1 MDQQGQASEQGLIDA
16 IHSRLRTSPAPATGL
31 LSIAAARPPTVGA
44 TNPQMPVTPTEDPS
58 THTPTKAAS
67 HTKEIYPQETEEQS
81 GSVDTDITHL
91 AEQRAMQMVHR
102 YQTLS
107 VEMLARASAET
118 AAMPA
123 ALPPV
128 APPVSLYA
136 NLPQEWPL
144 ARLSVQLRH
153 IGVLLRVTLY
163 RRVAEL
169 SFRGVDFRQLPR
181 EVMRNICYDFNNI
194 CGEMARRLESLFAF
208 LKSEPNATMQ
218 ADPMGLSLYAEPA
231 YWLYGLLSFCAKACE
246 SKIAEAN
253 GAPVLG
259 AKDEGGTP
267 ALEATGRTL
276 SLMQTVVMSFGR
288 NQSLGKP
295 DLPIHHLHVYFPVQ
309 LVHKL
314 VERMNDLHF
323 TDATPEDGKKY
334 KHNSESEA
342 NSPYIVVGTYEGVC
356 PSNTFTGLPDT
367 PKLAGAYEYGLLDG
381 NLGQMAS
388 FQSTY
393 KSTLRIEVPV
403 WPEVLQAVLPTNKA
417 KCQPGRPGT
426 TPPSLALS
434 KRFCRK
440 EKHPC
445 PSGHHT
451 CHPPPHLLPHQNS
464 LYREAQLSCCP
475 VRVGLVL
482 LLGCGSCRGEGT
494 VHWQ

>member
-1 MDQQGQASEQGLIDA
+1 
-16 IHSRLRTSPAPATGL
+16 
-31 LSIAAARPPTVGA
+31 
-44 TNPQMPVTPTEDPS
+44 MPVTPTEDPS
-58 THTPTKAAS
+58 THSPTKAAA
-67 HTKEIYPQETEEQS
+67 HTKEIYLQETEEQS
-81 GSVDTDITHL
+81 GSVNTDITHL

-107 VEMLARASAET
+107 VEMLARARAET

-169 SFRGVDFRQLPR
+169 SFRGIDFRQLPR

-194 CGEMARRLESLFAF
+194 CGEMARRLASLFAF
-208 LKSEPNATMQ
+208 LEPEPNATMQ
-218 ADPMGLSLYAEPA
+218 DDPLGLSLYAEPA
-231 YWLYGLLSFCAKACE
+231 YWLYGLLSFCAKSCE
-246 SKIAEAN
+246 SNIAEAN
-253 GAPVLG
+253 GTPVLG

-267 ALEATGRTL
+267 ALDGRTL

-314 VERMNDLHF
+314 VERMNELHF
-323 TDATPEDGKKY
+323 TDVTPEDGKKY
-334 KHNSESEA
+334 KQHSESEA
-342 NSPYIVVGTYEGVC
+342 SSPYIVVGTYEGAC
-356 PSNTFTGLPDT
+356 PYNTFTGLPDT
-367 PKLAGAYEYGLLDG
+367 PRLAGAYEHGLLDG

-403 WPEVLQAVLPTNKA
+403 WPDVQQAVLPTNKA
-417 KCQPGRPGT
+417 KCPPGRLGT
-426 TPPSLALS
+426 TPP
-434 KRFCRK
+434 
-440 EKHPC
+440 
-445 PSGHHT
+445 
-451 CHPPPHLLPHQNS
+451 LLPDRSHNQGV
-464 LYREAQLSCCP
+464 AQTHTH
-475 VRVGLVL
+475 R
-482 LLGCGSCRGEGT
+482 T
-494 VHWQ
+494 A